1 MIKVFVDGGAGTT
14 GLRILDRLSGMKDI
28 TTTVLP
34 EESRKDAAARR
45 DAILSSDVTFLCLP
59 DDAAREAVALA
70 EGSDAVLID
79 ASTAHRTDDGWTY
92 GLPELSRTH
101 REKIT
106 NSKRIA
112 VPGCHASGFIAAVY
126 PLVEAGLVRETARL
140 SCTSLTGYSG
150 GGKKMIAEYEGEGRS
165 ALLGAPRVYGLGQT
179 HKHLPEMKK
188 FSGLRSEPVFTP
200 VVADFYSGMLVTV
213 PLTADDI
220 SGAGIGAV
228 REILREKYRGPV
240 IKYSECDDGVV
251 NDGGFSSAAALSG
264 TDSMTVTVF
273 GNDERMVL
281 AAIYDNLG
289 KGASGAAVQCMNLA
303 TGRDETESL
312 VLAG

>member
-126 PLVEAGLVRETARL
+126 PLVEF
-140 SCTSLTGYSG
+140 
-150 GGKKMIAEYEGEGRS
+150 
-165 ALLGAPRVYGLGQT
+165 
-179 HKHLPEMKK
+179 LPE
-188 FSGLRSEPVFTP
+188 
-200 VVADFYSGMLVTV
+200 D
-213 PLTADDI
+213 
-220 SGAGIGAV
+220 
-228 REILREKYRGPV
+228 
-240 IKYSECDDGVV
+240 
-251 NDGGFSSAAALSG
+251 
-264 TDSMTVTVF
+264 
-273 GNDERMVL
+273 
-281 AAIYDNLG
+281 
-289 KGASGAAVQCMNLA
+289 
-303 TGRDETESL
+303 
-312 VLAG
+312 